1 MSTESI
7 EFLGLCGV
15 LVVWLIVV
23 VIASIKK

>member
-1 MSTESI
+1 MSTEAI

-15 LVVWLIVV
+15 SVVWLIVV